1 MVWEWFFI
9 YHPGIISAWRITY
22 SYNFKLYGFCYV
34 RLNNLAFWL
43 SVFAIQIFVVA
54 IAFEGGVS
62 AGWTL
67 YYPLSGADF
76 STSAAV
82 SLAILSLHFL
92 GASSEAGQSLFCN
105 PSIKPKFKN

>member
-1 MVWEWFFI
+1 MYIFRDGIQNNFYRAVTAHGLGMVFLFI
-9 YHPGIISAWRITY
+9 MLGINSSMGNLHIPTIS
-22 SYNFKLYGFCYV
+22 NFMDFATP

-82 SLAILSLHFL
+82 SLAILSLHF
-92 GASSEAGQSLFCN
+92 
-105 PSIKPKFKN
+105 